1 MTGRR
6 AFLKASSG
14 TMFRIQGAPSRGT
27 LAQARGLVRRG
38 ALGPI
43 AFCRIAHE
51 GLVSAAQYVLGQG
64 HCIVDIEPE
73 EPGLALL
80 GARATLSISAKG
92 IRLFARES

>member
-51 GLVSAAQYVLGQG
+51 GLASAARYVLDQG
-64 HCIVDIEPE
+64 PCIIDIEPE
-73 EPGLALL
+73 ERGMALL
-80 GARATLSISAKG
+80 GARATLCICAKG
-92 IRLFARES
+92 IRFFASES